1 MNFQTFKHLPIPLSS
16 FTSFYQDV
24 IKAWVLCK
32 SSFEKNPPKSF
43 AEIRKQIVWIKS
55 GINYIND
62 IINND
67 GLIYQTVILE
77 KPMYKANW
85 IAELSKLK
93 TAIPKG

>member
-1 MNFQTFKHLPIPLSS
+1 MSLKHG
-16 FTSFYQDV
+16 YY
-24 IKAWVLCK
+24 IKSRLDK
-32 SSFEKNPPKSF
+32 RPKSF
-43 AEIRKQIVWIKS
+43 IEIRKQIIWGNSYIRLNNKTLLLKSWIKS
-55 GINYIND
+55 GIRHIND

-93 TAIPKG
+93 TAIP